1 VYLETGRYVRVS
13 ETLAEVAAAIDDP
26 RQDGWLLVSD
36 PGDGRAKCIP
46 SYRVLWFE
54 QEVEA

>member
-1 VYLETGRYVRVS
+1 MYLEGGSFVRVS
-13 ETLAEVAAAIDDP
+13 ETLPEVAAAIDGP
-26 RQDGWLLVSD
+26 GADGWLLVSD

-46 SYRVLWFE
+46 VYRVLWFE